1 MASVR
6 NRNETLIA
14 YLFLAPFLI
23 AFVVF
28 LGYPIV
34 YSLYLSFHETTVFT
48 DWFNI
53 FGDMRW
59 TGFGNYSDLLFN
71 DFEFWWSLYRTL
83 IYALLMIPAQIVIGF
98 FLAVLLREKLPG
110 RDFFRG
116 AYFMP
121 HVLDVF
127 VVGTIWVLIYS
138 PNYGLLD
145 VLLTRIG
152 IDYFSSTGV
161 LGNPWTALP
170 AIAFALVLKSAGFGM
185 ILFLAAMSNIPESVY
200 EAADIDGANFWQKH
214 HHVTTTVDMLN
225 AEPRLALNL
234 AQPAACRDTLAW
246 QARAEVDHIFPQSVW
261 RPKVGDA
268 VDDIGNFA
276 WLGKLRNIRKT
287 DEEPA
292 SYFKDVPDDELLDQ
306 YLVQRELLHPDR
318 FAECIADR
326 RERILGKVRA
336 ALGR

>member
-14 YLFLAPFLI
+14 YLFLAPFLL

-48 DWFNI
+48 DWFNV

-83 IYALLMIPAQIVIGF
+83 VYALLMIPAQIVIGF

-145 VLLTRIG
+145 VVLSRVG
-152 IDYFSSTGV
+152 IDFFSSTGV

-214 HHVTTTVDMLN
+214 RHVTFPLVKPIILFLVITGLMGALN
-225 AEPRLALNL
+225 AFTEIYAMAATKYAQGGPYIDAFGHTVGVTKVSGFYLYKTFEQGDYGRAAAMSFLLLIVAFVISALN
-234 AQPAACRDTLAW
+234 
-246 QARAEVDHIFPQSVW
+246 ARLLRSE
-261 RPKVGDA
+261 KV
-268 VDDIGNFA
+268 
-276 WLGKLRNIRKT
+276 
-287 DEEPA
+287 
-292 SYFKDVPDDELLDQ
+292 
-306 YLVQRELLHPDR
+306 
-318 FAECIADR
+318 
-326 RERILGKVRA
+326 
-336 ALGR
+336 

>member
-161 LGNPWTALP
+161 LGNPWSALP

-214 HHVTTTVDMLN
+214 RHVTFPLVKPIILFLVITGLMGALN
-225 AEPRLALNL
+225 AFTEIYAMAATKY
-234 AQPAACRDTLAW
+234 AQGGPFIDSFGHT
-246 QARAEVDHIFPQSVW
+246 VGVT
-261 RPKVGDA
+261 KVSGFYLYKTFEQGDY
-268 VDDIGNFA
+268 G
-276 WLGKLRNIRKT
+276 
-287 DEEPA
+287 
-292 SYFKDVPDDELLDQ
+292 
-306 YLVQRELLHPDR
+306 
-318 FAECIADR
+318 
-326 RERILGKVRA
+326 RA
-336 ALGR
+336 AAMSFLLLIVAFTISVFNARLLRSEKV

>member
-34 YSLYLSFHETTVFT
+34 YSLYLSFHQTTVFT

-59 TGFGNYSDLLFN
+59 AGFGNYSDLLFN

-83 IYALLMIPAQIVIGF
+83 IYALLMIPAQIIIGF

-116 AYFMP
+116 AFFMP

-152 IDYFSSTGV
+152 IDFFSSTGV

-214 HHVTTTVDMLN
+214 RHVTFPLVKPIILFLIITGLMGALN
-225 AEPRLALNL
+225 AFTEIYAMAATKY
-234 AQPAACRDTLAW
+234 AQGGPFIDSFGHT
-246 QARAEVDHIFPQSVW
+246 VGVT
-261 RPKVGDA
+261 KVSGFYLYKTFEQGDY
-268 VDDIGNFA
+268 G
-276 WLGKLRNIRKT
+276 
-287 DEEPA
+287 
-292 SYFKDVPDDELLDQ
+292 
-306 YLVQRELLHPDR
+306 
-318 FAECIADR
+318 
-326 RERILGKVRA
+326 RA
-336 ALGR
+336 AAMSFLLLIVAFTISVLNARLLRSEKV

>member
-59 TGFGNYSDLLFN
+59 AGFGNYSDLLFN

-127 VVGTIWVLIYS
+127 VIGTIWVLIYS

-152 IDYFSSTGV
+152 VDYFSSTGV

-214 HHVTTTVDMLN
+214 RHVTFPLVKPIILFLIITGLMGALN
-225 AEPRLALNL
+225 AFTEIYAMAATKY
-234 AQPAACRDTLAW
+234 AQGGPFIDAFGHT
-246 QARAEVDHIFPQSVW
+246 VGVT
-261 RPKVGDA
+261 KVSGFYLYKTFEQGDY
-268 VDDIGNFA
+268 G
-276 WLGKLRNIRKT
+276 
-287 DEEPA
+287 
-292 SYFKDVPDDELLDQ
+292 
-306 YLVQRELLHPDR
+306 
-318 FAECIADR
+318 
-326 RERILGKVRA
+326 RA
-336 ALGR
+336 AAMSFLLLIVAFTISVFNARLLRSEKV

>member
-214 HHVTTTVDMLN
+214 HHVTFPLVKPIILFLVITGLMGALN
-225 AEPRLALNL
+225 AFTEIYAMAATKY
-234 AQPAACRDTLAW
+234 AQGGPFIDSFGHT
-246 QARAEVDHIFPQSVW
+246 VGVT
-261 RPKVGDA
+261 KVSGFYLYKTFEQGDY
-268 VDDIGNFA
+268 G
-276 WLGKLRNIRKT
+276 
-287 DEEPA
+287 
-292 SYFKDVPDDELLDQ
+292 
-306 YLVQRELLHPDR
+306 
-318 FAECIADR
+318 
-326 RERILGKVRA
+326 RA
-336 ALGR
+336 AAMSFLLLIVAFTISVFNARLLRSEKV

>member
-34 YSLYLSFHETTVFT
+34 YSLYLSFHQTTVFT

-59 TGFGNYSDLLFN
+59 AGFGNYSDLLFN

-83 IYALLMIPAQIVIGF
+83 IYALLMIPAQIIIGF

-152 IDYFSSTGV
+152 IDFFSSTGV

-214 HHVTTTVDMLN
+214 RHVTFPLVKPIILFLIITGLMGALN
-225 AEPRLALNL
+225 AFTEIYAMAATKY
-234 AQPAACRDTLAW
+234 AQGGPFIDAFGHT
-246 QARAEVDHIFPQSVW
+246 VGVT
-261 RPKVGDA
+261 KVSGLYLYKTFEQGDY
-268 VDDIGNFA
+268 G
-276 WLGKLRNIRKT
+276 
-287 DEEPA
+287 
-292 SYFKDVPDDELLDQ
+292 
-306 YLVQRELLHPDR
+306 
-318 FAECIADR
+318 
-326 RERILGKVRA
+326 RA
-336 ALGR
+336 AAMSFLLLIVAFTISVLNARLLRSEKV

>member
-214 HHVTTTVDMLN
+214 RHVTFPLVKPIILFLVITGLMGALN
-225 AEPRLALNL
+225 AFTEIYAMAATKY
-234 AQPAACRDTLAW
+234 AQGGPFIDSFGHT
-246 QARAEVDHIFPQSVW
+246 VGVT
-261 RPKVGDA
+261 KVSGFYLYKTFEQGDY
-268 VDDIGNFA
+268 G
-276 WLGKLRNIRKT
+276 
-287 DEEPA
+287 
-292 SYFKDVPDDELLDQ
+292 
-306 YLVQRELLHPDR
+306 
-318 FAECIADR
+318 
-326 RERILGKVRA
+326 RA
-336 ALGR
+336 AAMSFLLLIVAFTISVFNARLLRSEKV

>member
-6 NRNETLIA
+6 NRNDTLIA

-23 AFVVF
+23 AFAVF
-28 LGYPIV
+28 LGYPIL
-34 YSLYLSFHETTVFT
+34 YSLYLSFHQTTVFT

-59 TGFGNYSDLLFN
+59 AGLANYTDLLFN

-83 IYALLMIPAQIVIGF
+83 VYALLMIPTQIVVGF

-145 VLLTRIG
+145 VALTRMG
-152 IDYFSSTGV
+152 IDVFSSTGV

-185 ILFLAAMSNIPESVY
+185 ILFLAAMANIPESVY

-214 HHVTTTVDMLN
+214 RHVTFPLVKPIILFLVITGLMGALN
-225 AEPRLALNL
+225 AFTEIYAMAATKY
-234 AQPAACRDTLAW
+234 AQGGPFIESFGHT
-246 QARAEVDHIFPQSVW
+246 VGVT
-261 RPKVGDA
+261 KVSGFYLYKTFEQGDY
-268 VDDIGNFA
+268 G
-276 WLGKLRNIRKT
+276 
-287 DEEPA
+287 
-292 SYFKDVPDDELLDQ
+292 
-306 YLVQRELLHPDR
+306 
-318 FAECIADR
+318 
-326 RERILGKVRA
+326 RA
-336 ALGR
+336 AAMSFLLLIVAFTISVLNARVLRSEQV

>member
-34 YSLYLSFHETTVFT
+34 YSLYLSFHQTTVFT

-59 TGFGNYSDLLFN
+59 AGFGNYSDLLFN

-83 IYALLMIPAQIVIGF
+83 IYALLMIPAQIIIGF

-152 IDYFSSTGV
+152 IDFFSSTGV

-214 HHVTTTVDMLN
+214 RHVTFPLVKPIILFLIITGLMGALN
-225 AEPRLALNL
+225 AFTEIYAMAATKY
-234 AQPAACRDTLAW
+234 AQGGPFIDAFGHT
-246 QARAEVDHIFPQSVW
+246 VGVT
-261 RPKVGDA
+261 KVSGFYLYKTFEQGDY
-268 VDDIGNFA
+268 G
-276 WLGKLRNIRKT
+276 
-287 DEEPA
+287 
-292 SYFKDVPDDELLDQ
+292 
-306 YLVQRELLHPDR
+306 
-318 FAECIADR
+318 
-326 RERILGKVRA
+326 RA
-336 ALGR
+336 AAMSFLLLIVAFTISVLNARLLRSEKI

>member
-28 LGYPIV
+28 LGYPIL

-59 TGFGNYSDLLFN
+59 AGFGNYSDLLFN

-83 IYALLMIPAQIVIGF
+83 IYALMMIPAQIVIGF

-152 IDYFSSTGV
+152 
-161 LGNPWTALP
+161 
-170 AIAFALVLKSAGFGM
+170 LKSAGFGM

-214 HHVTTTVDMLN
+214 RHVTFPLVKPIILFLIITGLMGALN
-225 AEPRLALNL
+225 AFTEIYAMAATKY
-234 AQPAACRDTLAW
+234 AQGGPFIDAFGHT
-246 QARAEVDHIFPQSVW
+246 VGVT
-261 RPKVGDA
+261 KVSGFYLYKTFEQGDY
-268 VDDIGNFA
+268 G
-276 WLGKLRNIRKT
+276 
-287 DEEPA
+287 
-292 SYFKDVPDDELLDQ
+292 
-306 YLVQRELLHPDR
+306 
-318 FAECIADR
+318 
-326 RERILGKVRA
+326 RA
-336 ALGR
+336 AAMSFLLLIVAFTISVFNARLLRSEKV

>member
-34 YSLYLSFHETTVFT
+34 YSLYLSFHQTTVFT

-59 TGFGNYSDLLFN
+59 AGFGNYSDLLFN

-83 IYALLMIPAQIVIGF
+83 IYALLMIPAQIIIGF

-152 IDYFSSTGV
+152 IDFFSSTGV

-214 HHVTTTVDMLN
+214 RHVTFPLVKPIILFLIITGLMGALN
-225 AEPRLALNL
+225 AFTEIYAMAATKY
-234 AQPAACRDTLAW
+234 AQGGPFIDAFGHT
-246 QARAEVDHIFPQSVW
+246 VGVT
-261 RPKVGDA
+261 KVSGFYLYKTFEQGDY
-268 VDDIGNFA
+268 G
-276 WLGKLRNIRKT
+276 
-287 DEEPA
+287 
-292 SYFKDVPDDELLDQ
+292 
-306 YLVQRELLHPDR
+306 
-318 FAECIADR
+318 
-326 RERILGKVRA
+326 RA
-336 ALGR
+336 AAMSFLLLIVAFTISVLNARLLRSEKV

>member
-34 YSLYLSFHETTVFT
+34 YSLYLSFHQTTVFT

-59 TGFGNYSDLLFN
+59 AGFGNYSDLLFN

-116 AYFMP
+116 AFFMP

-152 IDYFSSTGV
+152 IDFFSSTGV

-214 HHVTTTVDMLN
+214 RHVTFPLVKPIILFLIITGLMGALN
-225 AEPRLALNL
+225 AFTEIYAMVATKY
-234 AQPAACRDTLAW
+234 AQGGPFIDSFGHT
-246 QARAEVDHIFPQSVW
+246 VGVT
-261 RPKVGDA
+261 KVSGFYLYKTFEQGDY
-268 VDDIGNFA
+268 G
-276 WLGKLRNIRKT
+276 
-287 DEEPA
+287 
-292 SYFKDVPDDELLDQ
+292 
-306 YLVQRELLHPDR
+306 
-318 FAECIADR
+318 
-326 RERILGKVRA
+326 RA
-336 ALGR
+336 AAMSFLLLIVAFTISVLNARLLRSEKV

>member
-34 YSLYLSFHETTVFT
+34 YSLYLSFHQTTVFT

-59 TGFGNYSDLLFN
+59 AGFGNYSDLLFN

-116 AYFMP
+116 AFFMP

-152 IDYFSSTGV
+152 IDFFSSTGV

-214 HHVTTTVDMLN
+214 RHVTFPLVKPIILFLIITGLMGALN
-225 AEPRLALNL
+225 AFTEIYAMAATKY
-234 AQPAACRDTLAW
+234 AQGGPFIDSFGHT
-246 QARAEVDHIFPQSVW
+246 VGVT
-261 RPKVGDA
+261 KVSGFYLYKTFEQGDY
-268 VDDIGNFA
+268 G
-276 WLGKLRNIRKT
+276 
-287 DEEPA
+287 
-292 SYFKDVPDDELLDQ
+292 
-306 YLVQRELLHPDR
+306 
-318 FAECIADR
+318 
-326 RERILGKVRA
+326 RA
-336 ALGR
+336 AAMSFLLLIVAFTISVLNARLLRSEKV

>member
-14 YLFLAPFLI
+14 YLFLAPFLV

-48 DWFNI
+48 DWFNV

-152 IDYFSSTGV
+152 IDFFSSTGV

-170 AIAFALVLKSAGFGM
+170 AIALALVLKSAGFGM

-214 HHVTTTVDMLN
+214 RHVTFPLVKPIILFLVITGLMGALN
-225 AEPRLALNL
+225 AFTEIYAMAATKY
-234 AQPAACRDTLAW
+234 AQGGPFIDAFGHT
-246 QARAEVDHIFPQSVW
+246 VGVT
-261 RPKVGDA
+261 KVSGFYLYKTFEQGDY
-268 VDDIGNFA
+268 G
-276 WLGKLRNIRKT
+276 
-287 DEEPA
+287 
-292 SYFKDVPDDELLDQ
+292 
-306 YLVQRELLHPDR
+306 
-318 FAECIADR
+318 
-326 RERILGKVRA
+326 RA
-336 ALGR
+336 AAMSFLLLIVAFTISIMNARLLRSEKV

>member
-34 YSLYLSFHETTVFT
+34 YSLYLSFHQTTVFT

-59 TGFGNYSDLLFN
+59 AGFGNYSDLLFN

-116 AYFMP
+116 AFFMP

-152 IDYFSSTGV
+152 IDFFSSTGV

-185 ILFLAAMSNIPESVY
+185 FLFLAAMSNIPESVY

-214 HHVTTTVDMLN
+214 RHVTFPLVKPIILFLIITGLMGALN
-225 AEPRLALNL
+225 AFTEIYAMAATKY
-234 AQPAACRDTLAW
+234 AQGGPFIDSFGHT
-246 QARAEVDHIFPQSVW
+246 VGVT
-261 RPKVGDA
+261 KVSGFYLYKTFEQGDY
-268 VDDIGNFA
+268 G
-276 WLGKLRNIRKT
+276 
-287 DEEPA
+287 
-292 SYFKDVPDDELLDQ
+292 
-306 YLVQRELLHPDR
+306 
-318 FAECIADR
+318 
-326 RERILGKVRA
+326 RA
-336 ALGR
+336 AAMSFLLLIVAFTISVLNARLLRSEKV

>member
-14 YLFLAPFLI
+14 YLFLAPFLV

-48 DWFNI
+48 DWFNV

-83 IYALLMIPAQIVIGF
+83 IYALLMIPAQIIIGF

-116 AYFMP
+116 AFFMP

-145 VLLTRIG
+145 VMLTRIG
-152 IDYFSSTGV
+152 IDFFSSTGV

-170 AIAFALVLKSAGFGM
+170 AIALALVLKSAGFGM

-214 HHVTTTVDMLN
+214 RHVTFPLVKPIILFLVITGLMGALN
-225 AEPRLALNL
+225 AFTEIYAMAATKY
-234 AQPAACRDTLAW
+234 AQGGPFIDSFGHT
-246 QARAEVDHIFPQSVW
+246 VGVT
-261 RPKVGDA
+261 KVSGFYLYKTFEQGDY
-268 VDDIGNFA
+268 G
-276 WLGKLRNIRKT
+276 
-287 DEEPA
+287 
-292 SYFKDVPDDELLDQ
+292 
-306 YLVQRELLHPDR
+306 
-318 FAECIADR
+318 
-326 RERILGKVRA
+326 RA
-336 ALGR
+336 AAMSFLLLIVAFTISIMNARLLRSEKV

>member
-28 LGYPIV
+28 LGYPIL

-59 TGFGNYSDLLFN
+59 AGFGNYSDLLFN

-152 IDYFSSTGV
+152 VDYFSSTGV

-214 HHVTTTVDMLN
+214 RHVTFPLVKPIILFLIITGLMGALN
-225 AEPRLALNL
+225 AFTEIYAMAATKY
-234 AQPAACRDTLAW
+234 AQGGPFIDAFGHT
-246 QARAEVDHIFPQSVW
+246 VGVT
-261 RPKVGDA
+261 KVSGFYLYKTFEQGDY
-268 VDDIGNFA
+268 G
-276 WLGKLRNIRKT
+276 
-287 DEEPA
+287 
-292 SYFKDVPDDELLDQ
+292 
-306 YLVQRELLHPDR
+306 
-318 FAECIADR
+318 
-326 RERILGKVRA
+326 RA
-336 ALGR
+336 AAMSFLLLIVAFTISVFNARLLRSEKV

>member
-34 YSLYLSFHETTVFT
+34 YSLYLSFHQTTVFT

-59 TGFGNYSDLLFN
+59 AGFGNYSELLFN

-152 IDYFSSTGV
+152 IDFFSSTGV

-214 HHVTTTVDMLN
+214 RHVTFPLVKPIILFLVITGLMGALN
-225 AEPRLALNL
+225 AFTEIYAMAATKY
-234 AQPAACRDTLAW
+234 AQGGPFIDAFGHT
-246 QARAEVDHIFPQSVW
+246 VGVT
-261 RPKVGDA
+261 KVSGFYLYKTFEQGDY
-268 VDDIGNFA
+268 G
-276 WLGKLRNIRKT
+276 
-287 DEEPA
+287 
-292 SYFKDVPDDELLDQ
+292 
-306 YLVQRELLHPDR
+306 
-318 FAECIADR
+318 
-326 RERILGKVRA
+326 RA
-336 ALGR
+336 AAMSFLLLIVAFTISVVNARLLRSEKI

>member
-34 YSLYLSFHETTVFT
+34 YSLYLSFHQTTVFT

-214 HHVTTTVDMLN
+214 RHVTFPLVKPIILFLVITGLMGALN
-225 AEPRLALNL
+225 AFTEIYAMAATKY
-234 AQPAACRDTLAW
+234 AQGGPFIDSFGHT
-246 QARAEVDHIFPQSVW
+246 VGVT
-261 RPKVGDA
+261 KVSGFYLYKTFEQGDY
-268 VDDIGNFA
+268 G
-276 WLGKLRNIRKT
+276 
-287 DEEPA
+287 
-292 SYFKDVPDDELLDQ
+292 
-306 YLVQRELLHPDR
+306 
-318 FAECIADR
+318 
-326 RERILGKVRA
+326 RA
-336 ALGR
+336 AAMSFLLLIVAFTISVFNARLLRSEKV